1 MRNRFRPVPVRTGI
15 FLSAYR
21 IVRIASNALPS
32 KDGGAGEER
41 GKLKTE
47 GWAGDQ
53 LPLPVFYSRF
63 THKIYMSLASEQLL
77 FQPVVLLSKFEIPSH

>member
-1 MRNRFRPVPVRTGI
+1 
-15 FLSAYR
+15 
-21 IVRIASNALPS
+21 LPS

-53 LPLPVFYSRF
+53 LPLPVYYSRSPQR
-63 THKIYMSLASEQLL
+63 TYISVAPELPSI
-77 FQPVVLLSKFEIPSH
+77 QPVVLLSKFEISSH